1 NERESKNE
9 THAKNLRG
17 TNNSADAQAM
27 PAEHGKRYEKGD
39 SPGERPGQLAR
50 GPAPAGLYGPSS
62 RTACAANDAS
72 IACSIFKGRRVKPKS
87 RNVAKSWRIE
97 LTLRRPFGSV
107 PYGTLARM
115 TPGSLIGVASVRIFT
130 TASALGPTNLP
141 PASASL

>member
-1 NERESKNE
+1 QILGVPHLGRDVAGDGRHLHRDQLLRGQRTRKKQNERESKNE

-17 TNNSADAQAM
+17 TNTSADAQAM

-97 LTLRRPFGSV
+97 LTLRRP
-107 PYGTLARM
+107 
-115 TPGSLIGVASVRIFT
+115 
-130 TASALGPTNLP
+130 
-141 PASASL
+141 